1 MTTFLSEEELVELT
15 KKKRRPSQITV
26 LRFMGIEHKI
36 RPDGSVAVMRAH
48 AEREFGAA
56 EQATRSRRKTVPD
69 FSKVA

>member
-1 MTTFLSEEELVELT
+1 MSTFLSEDELYELT

-26 LRFMGIEHKI
+26 LRFMGIDHKI

-48 AEREFGAA
+48 AEREFGAVD
-56 EQATRSRRKTVPD
+56 QAGRARRKTTPD